1 MNDAMKPGDEV
12 RKMSTPDPKS
22 GSPVQGIIPGE
33 DQPKRPLTITIFG
46 DFDDQ
51 VKASIEFGTRDASG
65 TYTCDDNPAV
75 EAGRYFDAE
84 TESIVVP
91 TLISN
96 DATEGD
102 RYVKVTQGKKHAI
115 STRVIITLVKEK

>member
-1 MNDAMKPGDEV
+1 
-12 RKMSTPDPKS
+12 MSTPDPKS